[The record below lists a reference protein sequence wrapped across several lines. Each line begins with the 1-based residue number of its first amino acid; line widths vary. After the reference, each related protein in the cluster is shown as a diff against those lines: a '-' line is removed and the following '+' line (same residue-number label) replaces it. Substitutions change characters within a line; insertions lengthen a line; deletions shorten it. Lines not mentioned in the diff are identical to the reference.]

1 MTRTPNSKMSSRKS
15 KPTGPTTMNSPNN
28 GTSRRSFL
36 LTAGTLAA
44 GSLAA
49 CEAKSVDSTGTAQ
62 STGTTGFDRVGLDAL
77 SDCVL
82 PEELGIEGRRA
93 ATAAFV
99 AWADGYDPVA
109 EEMHGY
115 GYAEIRYLP
124 PDPAPAWRAQ
134 LAGLDILARRS
145 RKKPFAE
152 LDAAAQR
159 ELLSVVLRRER
170 GDRLPAPLAASHIA
184 VALLSHWASSAAAQ
198 DLAMGRAIM
207 PLTCRT
213 LSNMKAEPSS
223 LPAPRT

>member
-1 MTRTPNSKMSSRKS
+1 MNTPQ
-15 KPTGPTTMNSPNN
+15 T

-36 LTAGTLAA
+36 MAAGTLAA

-49 CEAKSVDSTGTAQ
+49 CDAKSPNPEAVAVARPAR
-62 STGTTGFDRVGLDAL
+62 TTGFDRAQLDAL

-82 PEELGIEGRRA
+82 PEELGLERRRA

-115 GYAEIRYLP
+115 GYADIRYLP

-145 RKKPFAE
+145 RKKGFAE
-152 LDAAAQR
+152 LDVTAR
-159 ELLSVVLRRER
+159 RDLLAVVLRRER

-184 VALLSHWASSAAAQ
+184 VALLSHWASSAGAH
-198 DLAMGRAIM
+198 DLAIGRAVT

-213 LSNMKAEPSS
+213 LNNVIMQPSS
-223 LPAPRT
+223 LPASNT

>member
-1 MTRTPNSKMSSRKS
+1 MA
-15 KPTGPTTMNSPNN
+15 
-28 GTSRRSFL
+28 
-36 LTAGTLAA
+36 AGTLAA

-49 CEAKSVDSTGTAQ
+49 CEARSPDPERAAQ
-62 STGTTGFDRVGLDAL
+62 SSRTTEFDRAQLDAL

-82 PEELGIEGRRA
+82 PEELGLEGRRA

-115 GYAEIRYLP
+115 GYADIRYLP

-145 RKKPFAE
+145 RGQSFAA
-152 LDAAAQR
+152 LDAPARR
-159 ELLSVVLRRER
+159 ELLAVVLRREP

-184 VALLSHWASSAAAQ
+184 VALVSHWASSAGAH
-198 DLAMGRAIM
+198 DLAMGRAVT
-207 PLTCRT
+207 PLTCRALNDVT
-213 LSNMKAEPSS
+213 IQPSL
-223 LPAPRT
+223 LPASRT

>member
-1 MTRTPNSKMSSRKS
+1 M
-15 KPTGPTTMNSPNN
+15 
-28 GTSRRSFL
+28 
-36 LTAGTLAA
+36 TAGTLAA

-49 CEAKSVDSTGTAQ
+49 CEARAPNPAGAAPPAR
-62 STGTTGFDRVGLDAL
+62 TTNFDRAQLDAL

-82 PEELGIEGRRA
+82 PEELGLEGRRA

-115 GYAEIRYLP
+115 GYADIRYLP

-134 LAGLDILARRS
+134 LTGLDILARRS
-145 RKKPFAE
+145 GRKPFTE
-152 LDAAAQR
+152 LDTTARR
-159 ELLSVVLRRER
+159 ELLAVVLRRER

-184 VALLSHWASSAAAQ
+184 VALLSHWASSATAH
-198 DLAMGRAIM
+198 DLAMGRAVT

-213 LSNMKAEPSS
+213 LNNATMQPSS
-223 LPAPRT
+223 LPASRT

>member
-1 MTRTPNSKMSSRKS
+1 MT
-15 KPTGPTTMNSPNN
+15 SPQNR
-28 GTSRRSFL
+28 TSRRSFL
-36 LTAGTLAA
+36 MTAGTFAA

-49 CEAKSVDSTGTAQ
+49 CEARSADPAAAAQ
-62 STGTTGFDRVGLDAL
+62 PLRTTGFDRVGLDAL

-82 PEELGIEGRRA
+82 PDELGLEGRRA

-145 RKKPFAE
+145 RRKRFAE
-152 LDAAAQR
+152 LDTTAR
-159 ELLSVVLRRER
+159 RDLLAVVLRRER

-184 VALLSHWASSAAAQ
+184 VALLSHWASSAAAH
-198 DLAMGRAIM
+198 DLAMGRAVT

-213 LSNMKAEPSS
+213 LNNVTTEPSS
-223 LPAPRT
+223 LPASRT